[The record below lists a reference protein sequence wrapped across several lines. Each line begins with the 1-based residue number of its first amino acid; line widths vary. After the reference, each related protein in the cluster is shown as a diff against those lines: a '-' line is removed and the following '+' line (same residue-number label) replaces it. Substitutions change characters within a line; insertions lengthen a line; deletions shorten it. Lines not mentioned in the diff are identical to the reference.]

1 MIWIGNEFPEGIDEQ
16 GENSPQDVTEGNCSW
31 KPFHVVVHVEE
42 VGQHHHPSQ
51 PYRADDGEEDQQC
64 HHYYLILIAD
74 EGHRKDVEAKKAGS
88 HMVESSFV
96 LL

>member
-1 MIWIGNEFPEGIDEQ
+1 MIWISHEFPERIDEQ
-16 GENSPQDVTEGNCSW
+16 GENSPQDVTEVNCSR

-64 HHYYLILIAD
+64 HHYYLILTAY
-74 EGHRKDVEAKKAGS
+74 EGHRKDVEAKKTGS
-88 HMVESSFV
+88 DMV
-96 LL
+96 